1 MLYVLLQILT
11 VGEGRPTTR
20 PDQKSGHSLARSLNQ
35 GRQAYPPVG
44 KGLVERELD
53 CTISTYIKYQEN
65 PDSAERCPSEALRS
79 CKYADMI

>member
-1 MLYVLLQILT
+1 MYEKGGLQQGLT
-11 VGEGRPTTR
+11 RGQEG
-20 PDQKSGHSLARSLNQ
+20 SLARSLNQ
-35 GRQAYPPVG
+35 GRQAYPPIC

-53 CTISTYIKYQEN
+53 CTFSTYIKYWEN